1 MKVVIDLIAGETQL
15 VAKFGKWLWGSE
27 TIWLVKK
34 KEPGNDFAWG
44 WVRESERERDS
55 TRDIVRGKGMYNRGN
70 TKGNHVSVCMCGCGE
85 REQYLLSRE
94 EEEWM
99 SKSAVREIS
108 GDGWGQWEMKKVK
121 KDGVRIKSEKDE
133 GDIVIERGG
142 KWEEK
147 CIWTKPSSIP
157 KVLSHITDYY
167 MKALEYYWK

>member
-1 MKVVIDLIAGETQL
+1 
-15 VAKFGKWLWGSE
+15 
-27 TIWLVKK
+27 
-34 KEPGNDFAWG
+34 
-44 WVRESERERDS
+44 
-55 TRDIVRGKGMYNRGN
+55 
-70 TKGNHVSVCMCGCGE
+70 
-85 REQYLLSRE
+85 
-94 EEEWM
+94 
-99 SKSAVREIS
+99 
-108 GDGWGQWEMKKVK
+108 MKKVK